1 MTSYLPNPSQASP
14 TPCSHPAPTASLLQ
28 LLLVL
33 LSPRLPLAFSLLIY
47 VYQITMIDP
56 PFWKLF
62 SFSWLWN
69 SLLLSF
75 LPSSKLLL
83 SAIHWLFFLHLPVN
97 VNIPQHSELLHICSH
112 PDNSLVWTC
121 VGSSWTLLAM
131 PVFHMV
137 DISVSLQ
144 ICFHEYSKYTH
155 LEMPSSTLKMYHKC
169 IFYPS
174 LLPPPSQPNE
184 HSITYLGYCSCL
196 LTAWFTIS
204 IKFQFS
210 QCVSFCFHFVKM
222 ECLFLIKSW
231 PL

>member
-1 MTSYLPNPSQASP
+1 
-14 TPCSHPAPTASLLQ
+14 
-28 LLLVL
+28 
-33 LSPRLPLAFSLLIY
+33 
-47 VYQITMIDP
+47 MIDP

-210 QCVSFCFHFVKM
+210 QCVSFCFYDAFLP
-222 ECLFLIKSW
+222 LFSPHPSKCSFLGSFAGWSFSIQPSNNGLFQTSHPVLIS
-231 PL
+231 PYSTYFR